1 MNLEGIFIMTLSIVM
16 VSGLAGFCVYKIL
29 QGHGK

>member
-1 MNLEGIFIMTLSIVM
+1 MNAEGIFIMSLSIFL
-16 VSGLAGFCVYKIL
+16 VSGLAAFCVYKIM